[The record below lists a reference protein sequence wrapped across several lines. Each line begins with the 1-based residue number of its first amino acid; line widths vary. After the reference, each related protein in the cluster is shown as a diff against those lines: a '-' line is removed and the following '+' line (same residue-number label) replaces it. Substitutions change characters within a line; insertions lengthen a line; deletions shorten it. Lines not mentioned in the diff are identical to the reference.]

1 MGVLQFIAWIITVII
16 IGKTIIGVVSI
27 KYDYLKLI
35 NENKKLKEDLQQASQ
50 KEEF

>member
-1 MGVLQFIAWIITVII
+1 MGVLQFFAWIITVII
-16 IGKTIIGVVSI
+16 LGITVIGVVSI

-35 NENKKLKEDLQQASQ
+35 NENKKLKEDLELASQ